1 MCIHQRLILPLSMV
15 YSILD
20 INKGWFKI
28 PPVSELLDLRKR
40 TDIAVHRED
49 SVGHN
54 QPAMWLYIQ
63 KTTKHKLCF
72 LMLVFHSI
80 SKDKLVIWK
89 FGLDLERPSCD
100 SCKPFSKSPMS
111 LCLYLYKSWIS
122 SINRKQVILVSF
134 CRNIHNLYFLD
145 FVSLIPSMIEAWL
158 SSSDRMTSWGWFCFK
173 LPQIVKCTS
182 GPQIC
187 SKSPALASK
196 QEG

>member
-40 TDIAVHRED
+40 TDVAVHRED

-54 QPAMWLYIQ
+54 QPAMWFCCFMASAE
-63 KTTKHKLCF
+63 KTSYL
-72 LMLVFHSI
+72 
-80 SKDKLVIWK
+80 K
-89 FGLDLERPSCD
+89 FGLNLERPSCD